1 MRPNPRR
8 IAPIILLLVIVAV
21 AAWYFTQGGGGSN
34 NTGELAASGT
44 IEGTQIVIAPEV
56 GGRVLEVLAREGD
69 TVQAGQELVRFDDA
83 LLKAQLSQAHAA
95 LQTAQAN
102 YDLVARGPTEEQR
115 QLAIASAQSE
125 EINARQALQA
135 LYDNAGLSAAQL
147 QQNIAAT
154 DKSRDKAQQ
163 YLDNITSL
171 AATVDVEAAW
181 ASVVI
186 SRDQLEKAQEDFQ
199 PYQNKDQGNV
209 TRAVMQA
216 KLAAAQKQYDSA
228 VERYNNLVGTA
239 NQYELAVARA
249 DLMME
254 EAELADLQR
263 QYRELR
269 AGIDP
274 KALALAEAR
283 LKTASANLAA
293 ARAGTSPEELAVAR
307 AQVETAQ
314 AALEVIQAQIAKLSI
329 TAPVD
334 GVILTRTV
342 EPGEVL
348 VPGAPLL
355 TLIQLKELT
364 ITVYVPEDR
373 YGTIRLGQAATVT
386 ADSFPGESFRA
397 QVIRIADQAE
407 FTPRNVQ
414 TEAGR
419 RTTVFAVDL
428 AVMDTQAKL
437 KPGMPADVDFLA
449 AGR

>member
-1 MRPNPRR
+1 MRPNLRR
-8 IAPIILLLVIVAV
+8 IAPIILSVVIVGG
-21 AAWYFTQGGGGSN
+21 AAWYFAQGAGSGN
-34 NTGELAASGT
+34 NTGALTASGT
-44 IEGTQIVIAPEV
+44 IEGTQVVIAPEV

-69 TVQAGQELVRFDDA
+69 AVHVGQELVRFDDA
-83 LLKAQLSQAHAA
+83 LLRAQLSQAQAA

-125 EINARQALQA
+125 ETNARQALQA
-135 LYDNAGLSAAQL
+135 LYDNASLTAAQL

-154 DKSRDKAQQ
+154 DKARDKAQQ

-186 SRDQLEKAQEDFQ
+186 ARDKLEKAQEDFQ
-199 PYQNKDQGNV
+199 PYQNKDQGNL

-216 KLAAAQKQYDSA
+216 KLAAAQKLYDSA
-228 VERYNNLVGTA
+228 AERYNNLVGTA

-249 DLMME
+249 NLMME
-254 EAELADLQR
+254 EAKLADLER
-263 QYRELR
+263 QYAELEN
-269 AGIDP
+269 GVDP
-274 KALALAEAR
+274 KALALAQAR
-283 LKTASANLAA
+283 LETAAANLAA
-293 ARAGTSPEELAVAR
+293 ARAGTSQEELAVAQ
-307 AQVETAQ
+307 AQLEAAQ
-314 AALEVIQAQIAKLSI
+314 AALEVIQAQIAKLLI
-329 TAPVD
+329 TAPLD
-334 GVILTRTV
+334 GVVLTRTA

-348 VPGAPLL
+348 VPGAPLF

-373 YGTIRLGQAATVT
+373 YGTIRLGQAATLT
-386 ADSFPGESFRA
+386 ADSFPGETFKA
-397 QVIRIADQAE
+397 QVVRIADQAE

-419 RTTVFAVDL
+419 KTTVFAVDL
-428 AVMDTQAKL
+428 AVMDTQGKL
-437 KPGMPADVDFLA
+437 KPGMPADVHFN
-449 AGR
+449 R

>member
-1 MRPNPRR
+1 MRPNLRR
-8 IAPIILLLVIVAV
+8 IAPIILLAVIVGG
-21 AAWYFTQGGGGSN
+21 AAWYFTQGGSSGN
-34 NTGELAASGT
+34 NTGALTASGT
-44 IEGTQIVIAPEV
+44 IEGTQVVIAPEV
-56 GGRVLEVLAREGD
+56 GGRVLEVLVREGD
-69 TVQAGQELVRFDDA
+69 GVQAGQELVHFDDA
-83 LLKAQLSQAHAA
+83 LLQAQLSQAQAA
-95 LQTAQAN
+95 LQTARAN

-115 QLAIASAQSE
+115 KLAIASAQSE

-135 LYDNAGLSAAQL
+135 LYDNAGLTAAQL

-154 DKSRDKAQQ
+154 DKSRDRAQQ

-181 ASVVI
+181 ASVVLAG
-186 SRDQLEKAQEDFQ
+186 DQLEKAQEDFQ
-199 PYQNKDQGNV
+199 PYEKKDQGNV

-216 KLAAAQKQYDSA
+216 RLAAAQKQYDSA

-249 DLMME
+249 NLMME
-254 EAELADLQR
+254 EAKLADLER
-263 QYRELR
+263 QYAELEN
-269 AGIDP
+269 GIDP
-274 KALALAEAR
+274 KALALAQAR
-283 LKTASANLAA
+283 LETAAANLAA
-293 ARAGTSPEELAVAR
+293 ARAGTSPEELAVVQ
-307 AQVETAQ
+307 AQVDAAQ
-314 AALEVIQAQIAKLSI
+314 AALDVIRAQIAELTI

-334 GVILTRTV
+334 GVVLTRTA

-348 VPGAPLL
+348 VPGAPLF

-386 ADSFPGESFRA
+386 ADSFPGEKFKA
-397 QVIRIADQAE
+397 QVVRIADQAE

-428 AVMDTQAKL
+428 AVMDTQGRL
-437 KPGMPADVDFLA
+437 KPGMPADVDFSP
-449 AGR
+449 

>member
-8 IAPIILLLVIVAV
+8 IAPILLLVVIVAV
-21 AAWYFTQGGGGSN
+21 AAWYFTQGDGSSN
-34 NTGELAASGT
+34 NSGALVASGT
-44 IEGTQIVIAPEV
+44 IEGTQVVIAPEV
-56 GGRVLEVLAREGD
+56 GGRVLEVSAREGE
-69 TVQAGQELVRFDDA
+69 TVRAGQELVRFDDA
-83 LLKAQLSQAHAA
+83 LLKAQLSQAQAA
-95 LQTAQAN
+95 LKTAQAN

-115 QLAIASAQSE
+115 QLAIASAESE
-125 EINARQALQA
+125 EINARQALRA
-135 LYDNAGLSAAQL
+135 LYDNAGLTAAQL
-147 QQNIAAT
+147 QQNIAST
-154 DKSRDKAQQ
+154 DKARDKAQQ

-181 ASVVI
+181 ATVVI
-186 SRDQLEKAQEDFQ
+186 VRDQLEKAQEDFQ
-199 PYQNKDQGNV
+199 PYQNKNQGNV

-216 KLAAAQKQYDSA
+216 KLAAVQKQYDSA

-239 NQYELAVARA
+239 NQYELAVARS

-254 EAELADLQR
+254 EAKLADLRR
-263 QYRELR
+263 QYRELEN
-269 AGIDP
+269 GVDP
-274 KALALAEAR
+274 KSLALAQAR
-283 LKTASANLAA
+283 LETASANLAA
-293 ARAGTSPEELAVAR
+293 ARAGTSPEELAVAQ

-314 AALEVIQAQIAKLSI
+314 AALDVIQAQIAKLSI

-334 GVILTRTV
+334 GVVLTRTV

-386 ADSFPGESFRA
+386 ADSFPGETFNA
-397 QVIRIADQAE
+397 QVVRIADQAE

-428 AVMDTQAKL
+428 AVMDTQGRL
-437 KPGMPADVDFLA
+437 KPGMPADVDFS
-449 AGR
+449 R